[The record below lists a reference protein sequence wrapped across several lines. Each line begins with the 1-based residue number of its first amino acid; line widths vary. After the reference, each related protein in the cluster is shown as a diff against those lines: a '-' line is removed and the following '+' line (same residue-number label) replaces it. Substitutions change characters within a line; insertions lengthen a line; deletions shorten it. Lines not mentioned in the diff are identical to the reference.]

1 MMHFILRHIYLMN
14 RNHLYIY
21 SVMYYFRV
29 DFSPQVFLVF
39 SSPLLVILNRCFK
52 VVRWSILSIKR
63 IDLVFGPGK
72 LTCCSW
78 TLSDSKG
85 RQGVMT

>member
-1 MMHFILRHIYLMN
+1 MMHFILCHIYLMN
-14 RNHLYIY
+14 RNHLIL
-21 SVMYYFRV
+21 SNLVFHRV
-29 DFSPQVFLVF
+29 DFPQVFLVLP
-39 SSPLLVILNRCFK
+39 SPLLVILNRCFK

-78 TLSDSKG
+78 TISDSKG